1 MIPRYLYIIND
12 PPCNS
17 AYAAKRLNKR
27 SLLLLLLL
35 NFNKGWWGGSQAQDR
50 NKQASRAKIRYS
62 VSTSFASGC
71 NFVVLVFFSFCEN
84 K

>member
-1 MIPRYLYIIND
+1 MSYHIQLYLRVIIPRYLYLIND

-35 NFNKGWWGGSQAQDR
+35 LPGQYG
-50 NKQASRAKIRYS
+50 RY
-62 VSTSFASGC
+62 
-71 NFVVLVFFSFCEN
+71 
-84 K
+84 